1 MGIAELEYEAAGM
14 DLKARYEEE
23 KDAIYLTLAD
33 AELRKLT
40 LKIPDDDNLAS
51 VLDLIVAGQDRL
63 HAGNYSA
70 FVNSV
75 VKTSPGTQ
83 GLRDGTLVD
92 LEAD

>member
-1 MGIAELEYEAAGM
+1 MDIAELEYEAAGM

-23 KDAIYLTLAD
+23 KDAFYLTLAD

-51 VLDLIVAGQDRL
+51 VLDLIVAGQDGL

-75 VKTSPGTQ
+75 VKAAPGTQ